1 MGELA
6 KIDSFRKE
14 LALAETIEQIKL
26 LGDAALAYQFII
38 QRQGANKNKIDEI
51 GEFNIEVE
59 CKKAEWLDTFY
70 PHGATRY
77 RPRNSKVKVPNENLK
92 MPVTKKESA
101 RARKIKKF
109 KKEKP
114 EEFEKIKSK
123 IKEDKNTILN
133 INSLAK
139 EINKNERKDKEIN
152 ENKPSGTQVAI
163 IKKADCLSIID
174 EVKPIDLLITDPPY
188 FTDGD
193 FTEHISKYLNKV
205 KKTGQAYVFIG
216 SDPQEVSAYIN
227 LNSGGLY
234 LEQILIWNY
243 NNTGQ
248 RQPNERYTSN
258 YQICLYYR
266 GTDAPLI
273 NKPADGKEQ
282 YACQTINAPDGRI
295 GDRYHKW
302 QKPIELI
309 ERLIRNSSNEGDFIF
324 DPFAGSGTIILAGAK
339 LGRIAHGCEIDQD
352 AINICIERGCISE

>member
-70 PHGATRY
+70 PHGATLKRG
-77 RPRNSKVKVPNENLK
+77 SEVPKENLGK

-339 LGRIAHGCEIDQD
+339 LGRIAEGCEIDED

>member
-70 PHGATRY
+70 PHGADRK
-77 RPRNSKVKVPNENLK
+77 SDKIKVTNGNLDSK

-139 EINKNERKDKEIN
+139 EINKYERKDKEIN

-339 LGRIAHGCEIDQD
+339 LGRIAEGCEIDED

>member
-26 LGDAALAYQFII
+26 LGDAALAYQFIM

-70 PHGATRY
+70 PHGGTNQY
-77 RPRNSKVKVPNENLK
+77 NKEGTKTEPSL

-101 RARKIKKF
+101 RAKKIKKF
-109 KKEKP
+109 KEEKP
-114 EEFEKIKSK
+114 NEFDEIKSK

-152 ENKPSGTQVAI
+152 ENRPPDSLIAS

-174 EVKPIDLLITDPPY
+174 DVAPIDLLITDPPY

-193 FTEHISKYLNKV
+193 FTEHVSKYLNKV
-205 KKTGQAYVFIG
+205 KNTGQAYVFIG
-216 SDPQEVSAYIN
+216 SEPTEISAYIN
-227 LNSGGLY
+227 LNSGNLY
-234 LEQILIWNY
+234 LQQILIWNY

-266 GTDAPLI
+266 GNMAPLI

-324 DPFAGSGTIILAGAK
+324 DPFAGSGTMILAGAK
-339 LGRIAHGCEIDQD
+339 LGRIAKGCEIDET

>member
-1 MGELA
+1 MSNELA

-26 LGDAALAYQFII
+26 LGDAAKAYQYIME
-38 QRQGANKNKIDEI
+38 RQGANKAKIDEI
-51 GEFNIEVE
+51 GEFSIEVE

-70 PHGATRY
+70 PPHEGKNQYTEVGNKRE
-77 RPRNSKVKVPNENLK
+77 PTK

-101 RARKIKKF
+101 RAKKIKKF
-109 KKEKP
+109 KMEKP
-114 EEFEKIKSK
+114 KEFEKIKSK
-123 IKEDKNTILN
+123 IKEDKNTVLN

-152 ENKPSGTQVAI
+152 ENKPSNTQVAI

-174 EVKPIDLLITDPPY
+174 KVEPIDLLITDPPY

-193 FTEHISKYLNKV
+193 FTEHISRYLNKV

-216 SDPQEVSAYIN
+216 SDPQEVTAYIA
-227 LNSGGLY
+227 LNSGSLY

-266 GTDAPLI
+266 GVNAPQI

-295 GDRYHKW
+295 GDKYHKW

-324 DPFAGSGTIILAGAK
+324 DPFAGSGTMILAGAK
-339 LGRIAHGCEIDQD
+339 LGRIAEGCEIDED
-352 AINICIERGCISE
+352 AVNICIGRGCISE